1 MNLCWPCYLKDC
13 VSPNWE
19 LNENCVEFW
28 NGTSRDS
35 GVEILTYEKFQSY
48 SNELVEL
55 LKYHLSFK
63 PGEGKLS
70 VVAVVWAPHI
80 LTSVVIHGIVKS
92 GLPFFPV
99 LSASASYGLVT
110 LKNHIDAIV
119 LLCNSSELIPVEDF
133 LKYINSSTSTVD
145 SLFSRNDWS
154 LYLRSSL
161 LFPHL
166 SPFPS
171 PFIEPNKHLIYILST
186 SGSFSKERKL
196 VCVADSCLTANV
208 IDLGN
213 RFSSGKHHG
222 SEANCVLL
230 ASPLTFDPS
239 IVQIYFALLTRRT
252 LVTCPSS
259 ILNVP
264 KSLYTLCMNAKV
276 GWLQCTP
283 SQISGLDRRLL
294 NRFLSQPSFHVLLGG
309 EPFPLNDLRSFK
321 NHKSILYN
329 IYGTTE
335 VSSWASL
342 FKVSSFDRDWINND
356 IHCECSPPLLGS
368 TPLGFPMLGTSFS
381 LIPSNMENVWELGLS
396 RQYGGF
402 YILCPKESTITIQE
416 FSYALSQLHSQV
428 TWPTSD
434 LVHYGQCGRCLW
446 FLGRKDRTIKRF
458 GYQICLERLEH
469 VIKTCKPPSLK
480 IRNCRCQVFE
490 RSTNRN
496 SIISFIEIELYSHK
510 FSRRPSV
517 FPTYSYTKNTK
528 SHILKRLK
536 LVFAP
541 NHQPWIP
548 THFVFSNR
556 SLPISL
562 HGKLMYR
569 LHNVFKS
576 SMSIKYKVIAMWNE
590 SLGLGRTTVTHW
602 DATFMEAGGS
612 SLMALHL
619 VETIIH
625 EFPVLINKRENLVS
639 LIFAHSFFRVFE
651 FISRCCSIS
660 MKSKTRFSKS
670 ISTKKVYQSK
680 FENEFQMTVKHNY
693 QHPFDIYTHG
703 SVLKLPDL
711 LPQTQ
716 FKFLWQHNLH
726 KCVDASPLVLSGVH
740 GFSNG
745 CAFIGSHSGSVSA
758 LYVSNGHTVWPN
770 ATVSLPGRIE
780 ASSTLGFAGSS
791 AVLVVGSLDG
801 SIYGLDIE
809 CGTSLCSYYT
819 GGAVKSPGSYVYDY
833 RFLACGSHGK
843 LVHAIDLRSLNNMKP
858 IWTNSFDGT
867 PIVSPVIVSD
877 MSQTST
883 PYLIIASLGGTVGCL
898 DPRNPSHLVWIR
910 DGKMP
915 VFSKPLLYMDSS
927 YKVNVIIAGV
937 SGTIQSFS
945 LVDGNIDWN
954 YECSQE
960 LSGHAI
966 FSDPVLD
973 AQSHNVILST
983 NKGFLFALNVV
994 NGNLAWMLD
1003 WTFDLNSKNLC
1014 SLNTPSLLQ
1023 SDRHSLLIGT
1033 RADGLVYGCSVPS
1046 SLSVRRKAPAVWSTY
1061 HLPNQC
1067 FSSPVLYSENSNDVY
1082 IITGC
1087 RDNYVYG
1094 LSL

>member
-1 MNLCWPCYLKDC
+1 M
-13 VSPNWE
+13 
-19 LNENCVEFW
+19 
-28 NGTSRDS
+28 
-35 GVEILTYEKFQSY
+35 
-48 SNELVEL
+48 
-55 LKYHLSFK
+55 
-63 PGEGKLS
+63 
-70 VVAVVWAPHI
+70 
-80 LTSVVIHGIVKS
+80 
-92 GLPFFPV
+92 
-99 LSASASYGLVT
+99 VT

-133 LKYINSSTSTVD
+133 SK
-145 SLFSRNDWS
+145 NDWS

-196 VCVADSCLTANV
+196 VCVADSCLTAN
-208 IDLGN
+208 
-213 RFSSGKHHG
+213 KHHG

-252 LVTCPSS
+252 LVICPSS

-264 KSLYTLCMNAKV
+264 KTLYTLCMNAKV

-294 NRFLSQPSFHVLLGG
+294 DKFLSQPSFHVLLGG

-342 FKVSSFDRDWINND
+342 FKVNLINND

-368 TPLGFPMLGTSFS
+368 SPLGFPMLGTSFS

-402 YILCPKESTITIQE
+402 YILHPKESTITTQE
-416 FSYALSQLHSQV
+416 FSYALSQLPSQI

-458 GYQICLERLEH
+458 GYRICLERLEH

-490 RSTNRN
+490 GSTNRN

-510 FSRRPSV
+510 FSRPSV

-528 SHILKRLK
+528 SHILKKLK
-536 LVFAP
+536 FIFAP

-548 THFVFSNR
+548 THFVFSNH

-569 LHNVFKS
+569 LHNVFKP
-576 SMSIKYKVIAMWNE
+576 SMSIKHKVIAIWNE
-590 SLGLGRTTVTHW
+590 SLGLGRTTVTDW

-619 VETIIH
+619 VETIIQ
-625 EFPVLINKRENLVS
+625 EFPVLINKKENLVS
-639 LIFAHSFFRVFE
+639 LIFAHSFSSVYE

-670 ISTKKVYQSK
+670 ISTKKVCQSK

-711 LPQTQ
+711 LPQIQ

-745 CAFIGSHSGSVSA
+745 CAFTGSHSGSVSA
-758 LYVSNGHTVWPN
+758 LYVSNGRTVWPN

-801 SIYGLDIE
+801 SIYCLDIE
-809 CGTSLCSYYT
+809 CGTALCSYYT

-843 LVHAIDLRSLNNMKP
+843 LVHAIDLRSLNSIKP

-883 PYLIIASLGGTVGCL
+883 PYLIIASLGGTIGCL
-898 DPRNPSHLVWIR
+898 DPRNPSHLVWMR
-910 DGKMP
+910 DGKTP

-945 LVDGNIDWN
+945 LLDGNIDWN

-994 NGNLAWMLD
+994 NGNLTWMLD

-1046 SLSVRRKAPAVWSTY
+1046 SLSVRRKAPTVWSTY
-1061 HLPNQC
+1061 RLPNQC

>member
-1 MNLCWPCYLKDC
+1 
-13 VSPNWE
+13 
-19 LNENCVEFW
+19 
-28 NGTSRDS
+28 
-35 GVEILTYEKFQSY
+35 
-48 SNELVEL
+48 
-55 LKYHLSFK
+55 
-63 PGEGKLS
+63 
-70 VVAVVWAPHI
+70 
-80 LTSVVIHGIVKS
+80 
-92 GLPFFPV
+92 
-99 LSASASYGLVT
+99 
-110 LKNHIDAIV
+110 
-119 LLCNSSELIPVEDF
+119 
-133 LKYINSSTSTVD
+133 
-145 SLFSRNDWS
+145 
-154 LYLRSSL
+154 
-161 LFPHL
+161 
-166 SPFPS
+166 
-171 PFIEPNKHLIYILST
+171 
-186 SGSFSKERKL
+186 
-196 VCVADSCLTANV
+196 
-208 IDLGN
+208 
-213 RFSSGKHHG
+213 
-222 SEANCVLL
+222 
-230 ASPLTFDPS
+230 
-239 IVQIYFALLTRRT
+239 
-252 LVTCPSS
+252 
-259 ILNVP
+259 
-264 KSLYTLCMNAKV
+264 MNAKV

-342 FKVSSFDRDWINND
+342 FKVSSFDRDCINND

-402 YILCPKESTITIQE
+402 YILRPKESTITIQE
-416 FSYALSQLHSQV
+416 FSYALSQLHSQI
-428 TWPTSD
+428 TWLTSD

-469 VIKTCKPPSLK
+469 VIKTCKPPSVK

-619 VETIIH
+619 VETIIQ

-639 LIFAHSFFRVFE
+639 LIFAHSFFRVCE

-680 FENEFQMTVKHNY
+680 FENEFQVTVKHNY

-819 GGAVKSPGSYVYDY
+819 GA
-833 RFLACGSHGK
+833 
-843 LVHAIDLRSLNNMKP
+843 
-858 IWTNSFDGT
+858 
-867 PIVSPVIVSD
+867 
-877 MSQTST
+877 
-883 PYLIIASLGGTVGCL
+883 
-898 DPRNPSHLVWIR
+898 
-910 DGKMP
+910 
-915 VFSKPLLYMDSS
+915 PL
-927 YKVNVIIAGV
+927 
-937 SGTIQSFS
+937 
-945 LVDGNIDWN
+945 
-954 YECSQE
+954 
-960 LSGHAI
+960 
-966 FSDPVLD
+966 
-973 AQSHNVILST
+973 
-983 NKGFLFALNVV
+983 
-994 NGNLAWMLD
+994 
-1003 WTFDLNSKNLC
+1003 
-1014 SLNTPSLLQ
+1014 SLL
-1023 SDRHSLLIGT
+1023 DRM
-1033 RADGLVYGCSVPS
+1033 YM
-1046 SLSVRRKAPAVWSTY
+1046 
-1061 HLPNQC
+1061 
-1067 FSSPVLYSENSNDVY
+1067 
-1082 IITGC
+1082 IT
-1087 RDNYVYG
+1087 DF
-1094 LSL
+1094 

>member
-1 MNLCWPCYLKDC
+1 
-13 VSPNWE
+13 
-19 LNENCVEFW
+19 
-28 NGTSRDS
+28 
-35 GVEILTYEKFQSY
+35 
-48 SNELVEL
+48 
-55 LKYHLSFK
+55 
-63 PGEGKLS
+63 
-70 VVAVVWAPHI
+70 
-80 LTSVVIHGIVKS
+80 
-92 GLPFFPV
+92 
-99 LSASASYGLVT
+99 
-110 LKNHIDAIV
+110 
-119 LLCNSSELIPVEDF
+119 
-133 LKYINSSTSTVD
+133 
-145 SLFSRNDWS
+145 
-154 LYLRSSL
+154 
-161 LFPHL
+161 
-166 SPFPS
+166 
-171 PFIEPNKHLIYILST
+171 
-186 SGSFSKERKL
+186 
-196 VCVADSCLTANV
+196 
-208 IDLGN
+208 
-213 RFSSGKHHG
+213 
-222 SEANCVLL
+222 
-230 ASPLTFDPS
+230 
-239 IVQIYFALLTRRT
+239 
-252 LVTCPSS
+252 
-259 ILNVP
+259 
-264 KSLYTLCMNAKV
+264 MNAKV

-342 FKVSSFDRDWINND
+342 FKVSSFDRDCINND

-402 YILCPKESTITIQE
+402 YILRPKESTITIQE
-416 FSYALSQLHSQV
+416 FSYALSQLHSQI
-428 TWPTSD
+428 TWLTSD

-469 VIKTCKPPSLK
+469 VIKTCKPPSVK

-619 VETIIH
+619 VETIIQ

-639 LIFAHSFFRVFE
+639 LIFAHSFFRVCE

-680 FENEFQMTVKHNY
+680 FENEFQVTVKHNY

-843 LVHAIDLRSLNNMKP
+843 LVHAIDLRSLNDMKP

-883 PYLIIASLGGTVGCL
+883 PYLIIASLGGT
-898 DPRNPSHLVWIR
+898 
-910 DGKMP
+910 
-915 VFSKPLLYMDSS
+915 
-927 YKVNVIIAGV
+927 VNVIIAGV

-1003 WTFDLNSKNLC
+1003 WTFDSNSKNLC
-1014 SLNTPSLLQ
+1014 SLNTPSVLQ